1 LFGCTNSGKS
11 ATGNMILGDS
21 KFIPHLKTSK
31 NSPANMMHETTERA
45 KRFKK
50 IIKIVVTPGIRI
62 SGLADEVTK
71 TNIIRNINNGRD
83 LLETEPDA
91 YLYIISTTN
100 DIESEM
106 KIIDFIYRRLRKI
119 IEKIIIVF
127 TGFDHFK
134 DKHITRYDYLDGL
147 PNKLKTFIADC
158 GGDNR
163 VLFFDN
169 SRSFYEDLANI
180 QVGRLLKTI
189 DDMIGH
195 I

>member
-1 LFGCTNSGKS
+1 
-11 ATGNMILGDS
+11 
-21 KFIPHLKTSK
+21 
-31 NSPANMMHETTERA
+31 
-45 KRFKK
+45 
-50 IIKIVVTPGIRI
+50 VVTPGIRI

-71 TNIIRNINNGRD
+71 TNIIRNINNVRE

-180 QVGRLLKTI
+180 QVGKLLKTI